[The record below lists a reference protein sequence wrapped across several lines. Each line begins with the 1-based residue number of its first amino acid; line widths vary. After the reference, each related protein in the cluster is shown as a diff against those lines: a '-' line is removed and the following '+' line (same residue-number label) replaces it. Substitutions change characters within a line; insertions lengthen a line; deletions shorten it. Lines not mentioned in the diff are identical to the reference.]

1 MTAMTAAERAKRY
14 RDGKR
19 DENVTKQERD
29 APDVSSRNRHE
40 AELHKAVQDI
50 LALPEPPVDPL
61 TLYSPDRWARM
72 QAKGYVM
79 PDDSEYD
86 GQLNRDG
93 QIPQAVGLGY
103 ARRKVGPSEYVF
115 LVPVPG
121 DPAYQGVAGTR
132 PGLRTP
138 CEDEVPDVVGM
149 SRYD

>member
-1 MTAMTAAERAKRY
+1 MTAMTAAERAKEY
-14 RDGKR
+14 RRRKR
-19 DENVTKQERD
+19 DAGNVSASEPARHERHENVTIKERD

-40 AELHKAVQDI
+40 AELHKEVQDI

-121 DPAYQGVAGTR
+121 DPAYQDVCEPAGAI
-132 PGLRTP
+132 
-138 CEDEVPDVVGM
+138 E
-149 SRYD
+149 